1 MAQIDLTSNF
11 VKKFLSPKL
20 NFEFAAELS
29 CIANS
34 CIDVSDGLISDLGHI
49 LEASKVGGEINVE
62 KISLV
67 GEVEDALTWG
77 DDYELLMTISPDK
90 KTSLLE
96 ISERYD
102 VEISEIGKITR
113 EPDLRVIENGSLVSF
128 SKSGYNHFN
137 E

>member
-1 MAQIDLTSNF
+1 
-11 VKKFLSPKL
+11 
-20 NFEFAAELS
+20 
-29 CIANS
+29 
-34 CIDVSDGLISDLGHI
+34 
-49 LEASKVGGEINVE
+49 
-62 KISLV
+62 
-67 GEVEDALTWG
+67 
-77 DDYELLMTISPDK
+77 MTISPDK

>member
-1 MAQIDLTSNF
+1 M
-11 VKKFLSPKL
+11 
-20 NFEFAAELS
+20 
-29 CIANS
+29 CIRDS
-34 CIDVSDGLISDLGHI
+34 
-49 LEASKVGGEINVE
+49 
-62 KISLV
+62 SLV